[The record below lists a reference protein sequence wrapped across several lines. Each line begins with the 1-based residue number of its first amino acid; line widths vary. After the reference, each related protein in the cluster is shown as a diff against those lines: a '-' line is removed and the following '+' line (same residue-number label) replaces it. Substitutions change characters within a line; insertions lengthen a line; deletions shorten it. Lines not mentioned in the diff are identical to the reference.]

1 MEAGLEKLSV
11 LIPLAGNEQV
21 QLLIREQLRQWNDSK
36 LDSTIDHSIF
46 SVYQTL
52 AGLNVSSYA
61 EKDQFH
67 KFHGGQ
73 DKRLLY
79 NQCCYLKT
87 AKFLAPILFITESPS
102 IY

>member
-21 QLLIREQLRQWNDSK
+21 QLLIREQLKQWNDSK
-36 LDSTIDHSIF
+36 LDSTIDHSVF

-61 EKDQFH
+61 DKDQFH
-67 KFHGGQ
+67 ISFMEHAIEPQ
-73 DKRLLY
+73 LL
-79 NQCCYLKT
+79 NT
-87 AKFLAPILFITESPS
+87 DNELFQVK
-102 IY
+102 

>member
-21 QLLIREQLRQWNDSK
+21 QLLIREQLKQWNDSK
-36 LDSTIDHSIF
+36 LDSTIDHSVF

-61 EKDQFH
+61 EKDQF
-67 KFHGGQ
+67 Q
-73 DKRLLY
+73 MSRDR
-79 NQCCYLKT
+79 
-87 AKFLAPILFITESPS
+87 SS
-102 IY
+102 IIEPPRSCEYR

>member
-21 QLLIREQLRQWNDSK
+21 QLLIREQLKQWNDSK
-36 LDSTIDHSIF
+36 LDSTIDHSVF

-61 EKDQFH
+61 EKDQFQMPREPDYPH
-67 KFHGGQ
+67 DHV
-73 DKRLLY
+73 DTD
-79 NQCCYLKT
+79 NE
-87 AKFLAPILFITESPS
+87 LFKVK
-102 IY
+102 

>member
-21 QLLIREQLRQWNDSK
+21 QLLIREQLKQWNDSK
-36 LDSTIDHSIF
+36 LDSTIDHSVF

-67 KFHGGQ
+67 MSR
-73 DKRLLY
+73 DRTLLSLRSFEY
-79 NQCCYLKT
+79 R
-87 AKFLAPILFITESPS
+87 
-102 IY
+102 

>member
-36 LDSTIDHSIF
+36 LDSTIDHSVF

-67 KFHGGQ
+67 MFYFA
-73 DKRLLY
+73 RMVIFRANVILY
-79 NQCCYLKT
+79 
-87 AKFLAPILFITESPS
+87 LFTLVRKIIICAE
-102 IY
+102 